1 MRLRRLDL
9 TRFGHFTD
17 FSLDFGPCEE
27 GKSDLH
33 IIFGP
38 NEAGKTT
45 SFEGYLDL
53 LFGIPARSK
62 YNFLHDYENMRVG
75 AVLEI
80 EGAPTEL
87 VRIKRNK
94 NDLITPSGDLANP
107 ALLLHALDGIDRDQY
122 QAMFSLDDETIEAG
136 GDDILASQGNLGELL
151 FSAAAGL
158 SDLGSVLEAARAEVD
173 LFYKKRARKT
183 ELADAKRAL
192 KELHDEIRELDV
204 PASSFRKLKDA
215 LDSAQKLMGS
225 AKITRDELLNEKQRL
240 EAIIECIP
248 LMRALQD
255 YEVTLAK
262 TAAYPG
268 VPETWADEAQD
279 LKLKQVEAQTELRQ
293 ASLRLEAEQEKR
305 DGLNINDTIANEAEA
320 LTILLD
326 TPKSRAQTA
335 EEDLPK
341 REAELAGLG
350 EEIAGLATELKLERA
365 DDGVLPEVLLSQMEG
380 IAGQYSDI
388 QVRFAT
394 ANKEVTTA
402 QQKLEVVTNED
413 APTRKATSI
422 DADLEQLLADIE
434 PERLISDRETA
445 SRELSSAETALK
457 AALAKLVPWQGD
469 LSDLGALSFTEREAR
484 RAAERYDDLL
494 SKLDKAK
501 AAKEDAE
508 VEYDQRYARLQTLET
523 DDAAV
528 VNDDAKHARAERDA
542 LWAAH
547 RQDLTE
553 SSATVFESA
562 MAQDDALQGARL
574 GFAEKLARLKEL
586 EVDLAAAKT
595 TLATRTRHAEAA
607 EAALNEETEAKASL
621 LETLHLPDSF
631 DPRDLPAWQSH
642 LEVAQQSLLEL
653 DPKKAAV
660 GDAKEAIVLAEA
672 KLNRALG
679 TTDDTL
685 GLKELSNRA
694 RAKVIESTKARA
706 ELKAYHSALEKA
718 QKDVQNREA
727 DASELSEALLE
738 TKASWDRKV
747 ADLPPALRDL
757 EQFRWKVSTLR
768 KLAAKDGDKHKLE
781 RRIQS
786 MQDDHQHFVEEIEK
800 LAEAVG
806 EPKDSKPLVLA
817 ERLKRRLEK
826 AESTRELYDDL
837 TSKVEDAQETVREA
851 QAALDAITTRLMQMA
866 EPFADVHAVENL
878 DDLLAALKGASEA
891 ERASKDAAELRAR
904 ILARLGVEDVSE
916 AQSLIGDQSVLDLE
930 ARREG
935 INKDLQDAEADYDQK
950 VGDLR
955 TSKDALEKVGGDNAP
970 AQLEE
975 KRQTLLIDLEDRAKA
990 VLRLRLGVLAAE
1002 QALSNYRDE
1011 HRSKMLADTE
1021 AAFRTLTAGE
1031 YSELRTQSDGQHEVL
1046 LALRNRDSRSV
1057 TVSEMS
1063 KGTRFQLYLAL
1074 RLAGYRQYSAS
1085 GTTLPFVADDIMETF
1100 DNTRTAAALGLLR
1113 EISMQGQALYF
1124 THHEHVVELAKNV
1137 CGDSVMIHEI

>member
-17 FSLDFGPCEE
+17 FSLDFGPREE

-80 EGAPTEL
+80 EGVPTEL

-94 NDLITPSGDLANP
+94 NDLITPSGDFANP
-107 ALLLHALDGIDRDQY
+107 AVLLHALDGIDRDQY

-158 SDLGSVLEAARAEVD
+158 SDLGSVLETARAEMD

-192 KELHDEIRELDV
+192 KELHDEIRDLDV
-204 PASSFRKLKDA
+204 PASSFRKLKDER
-215 LDSAQKLMGS
+215 DSAQKLMEA
-225 AKITRDELLNEKQRL
+225 AKKTRDGLLNEKQRV
-240 EAIIECIP
+240 EAMIECIP
-248 LMRALQD
+248 LVRSLQD
-255 YEVTLAK
+255 HEDALAN
-262 TAAYPG
+262 TAAYPS
-268 VPETWADEAQD
+268 VPETWVDEAQD

-293 ASLRLEAEQEKR
+293 AALRLEAEQEKR
-305 DGLNINDTIANEAEA
+305 DGLKIDDTITNAADA

-326 TPKSRAQTA
+326 APKSRAQTA

-341 REAELAGLG
+341 REAEKTGLE
-350 EEIAGLATELKLERA
+350 EEIADLATELKLERA
-365 DDGVLPEVLLSQMEG
+365 DDGVLSEVLLSQLED
-380 IAGQYSDI
+380 IAGQYSDV
-388 QVRFAT
+388 QSRLAT
-394 ANKEVTTA
+394 ANKEVTSA
-402 QQKLEVVTNED
+402 QQNLDDLTNED
-413 APTRKATSI
+413 APKPEAISI
-422 DADLEQLLADIE
+422 DANLEQLLADIE
-434 PERLISDRETA
+434 PERLVSDQETA
-445 SRELSSAETALK
+445 NRELSSAETALN
-457 AALAKLVPWQGD
+457 AALAKLVPWQGE
-469 LSDLGALSFTEREAR
+469 LSDLGSLSFTEREAK

-494 SKLDKAK
+494 GKLDKAK
-501 AAKEDAE
+501 AAHQDSE
-508 VEYDQRYARLQTLET
+508 VEYDQRFARLQTLET
-523 DDAAV
+523 GDAATV
-528 VNDDAKHARAERDA
+528 DDEAKHARAERDD
-542 LWAAH
+542 LWAKH
-547 RQDLTE
+547 REDLTE
-553 SSATVFESA
+553 TSALSFENA
-562 MAQDDALQGARL
+562 MSKDDALQEARL

-586 EVDLAAAKT
+586 EVDVAAAKT
-595 TLATRTRHAEAA
+595 TLETRTRHLEAA
-607 EAALNEETEAKASL
+607 EAALTEDAEVTASL
-621 LETLHLPDSF
+621 LDMLHLPDGF
-631 DPRDLPAWQSH
+631 DPRDLPTWQS
-642 LEVAQQSLLEL
+642 LLSVAQQSLL
-653 DPKKAAV
+653 DVNAKKTAAK
-660 GDAKEAIVLAEA
+660 DAQEAVTVAEA
-672 KLNRALG
+672 KLKSALG
-679 TTDDTL
+679 ITDGAL
-685 GLKELSNRA
+685 GLKELGNRA
-694 RAKVIESTKARA
+694 RAKVIQITKAQTQIEAHQR
-706 ELKAYHSALEKA
+706 ALEKA
-718 QKDVQNREA
+718 QKDVQNRET
-727 DASELSEALLE
+727 DATELSEALSE
-738 TKASWDRKV
+738 IKTSWDSEV
-747 ADLPPALRDL
+747 AELPPALQDL

-768 KLAAKDGDKHKLE
+768 SLAAKDRDKRQLE
-781 RRIQS
+781 RRIQA
-786 MQDDHQHFVEEIEK
+786 MEQDHQRFVEEIEK
-800 LAEAVG
+800 LAETVG
-806 EPKDSKPLVLA
+806 EPKDAKPLVLA
-817 ERLKRRLEK
+817 ERLKRRLDQ
-826 AESTRELYDDL
+826 AETTQERYDDL
-837 TSKVEDAQETVREA
+837 TSKIEEAQETAREA
-851 QAALDAITTRLMQMA
+851 QAALGAITQRLAQMA
-866 EPFADVHAVENL
+866 EPFADVHAIENL
-878 DDLLAALKGASEA
+878 DDLLAALKSASEA
-891 ERASKDAAELRAR
+891 DRAKKDAAELRQR
-904 ILARLGVEDVSE
+904 ILARLDVGDVSE
-916 AQSLIGDQSVLDLE
+916 AQSLIADQSVLDLE

-935 INKDLQDAEADYDQK
+935 IDKDLEDAEADYAQK

-955 TSKDALEKVGGDNAP
+955 AAKDALEKVGGDNAP

-1002 QALSNYRDE
+1002 QALSNYRDD

-1046 LALRNRDSRSV
+1046 LALRKRDGRSI

-1100 DNTRTAAALGLLR
+1100 DNTRTAAALGLLK

-1124 THHEHVVELAKNV
+1124 THHEHVVELAKDV
-1137 CGDSVMIHEI
+1137 CGESVIIHQL

>member
-17 FSLDFGPCEE
+17 FSLDFGPREE

-107 ALLLHALDGIDRDQY
+107 AVLLHALDGIDRDQY

-158 SDLGSVLEAARAEVD
+158 SDLGSVLETARAEVD

-204 PASSFRKLKDA
+204 PASSFRRLKDER
-215 LDSAQKLMGS
+215 DSAQKLMEA
-225 AKITRDELLNEKQRL
+225 AKTTRDGLLNEKQRV
-240 EAIIECIP
+240 EAMIECIP
-248 LMRALQD
+248 LIRSLQD
-255 YEVTLAK
+255 YEDTLAN
-262 TAAYPG
+262 TAAYPS
-268 VPETWADEAQD
+268 VPETWVDEAQD

-293 ASLRLEAEQEKR
+293 TTIRLEAEQEKR
-305 DGLNINDTIANEAEA
+305 DGLKIDDTITNAADA

-326 TPKSRAQTA
+326 APKSRAQTA

-341 REAELAGLG
+341 REAEKAGLE
-350 EEIAGLATELKLERA
+350 EEIADLATELKLESA
-365 DDGVLPEVLLSQMEG
+365 DEGVLSEVLLSQLED
-380 IAGQYSDI
+380 IAGQHSDV
-388 QVRFAT
+388 QASLAT

-402 QQKLEVVTNED
+402 QQNLEDLTKED
-413 APTRKATSI
+413 APTLDAALI
-422 DADLEQLLADIE
+422 DENLEQLLADIE
-434 PERLISDRETA
+434 PERLISDQETA
-445 SRELSSAETALK
+445 NRELSSTETALN
-457 AALAKLVPWQGD
+457 AALVILVPWQGE
-469 LSDLGALSFTEREAR
+469 LSDLSSLSFSEREAK

-494 SKLDKAK
+494 GKLDKAK
-501 AAKEDAE
+501 AAQEDAE
-508 VEYDQRYARLQTLET
+508 VEYDQRFARLQTLET
-523 DDAAV
+523 GDAATV
-528 VNDDAKHARAERDA
+528 DDDAKHARAERDD
-542 LWAAH
+542 LWAEH
-547 RQDLTE
+547 RKDLSE
-553 SSATVFESA
+553 SSAISFENALSK
-562 MAQDDALQGARL
+562 DDSLQEARL

-586 EVDLAAAKT
+586 EVDVAAAKI
-595 TLATRTRHAEAA
+595 TLGTRTRYLEAA
-607 EAALNEETEAKASL
+607 QAALKEESEASASL
-621 LETLHLPDSF
+621 LDTLHLPDSF
-631 DPRDLPAWQSH
+631 DPRDLPTWQSH
-642 LEVAQQSLLEL
+642 LSVAQQSLLDL
-653 DPKKAAV
+653 DSKKAAAE
-660 GDAKEAIVLAEA
+660 GAGEAVTVAEA
-672 KLNRALG
+672 KLKSALG
-679 TTDDTL
+679 ITDDAL

-694 RAKVIESTKARA
+694 RARVIQITKAQAQIEAHQR
-706 ELKAYHSALEKA
+706 ALEKA
-718 QKDVQNREA
+718 QKDIQNRET
-727 DASELSEALLE
+727 DVTELTEVLSGI
-738 TKASWDRKV
+738 KSSWDREV
-747 ADLPPALRDL
+747 AAVPPALKDL

-768 KLAAKDGDKHKLE
+768 SLAAKDRDKRQLE
-781 RRIQS
+781 RRIQA
-786 MQDDHQHFVEEIEK
+786 MEQDHQRFVEEIQK
-800 LAEAVG
+800 LAETVSD
-806 EPKDSKPLVLA
+806 PKNAKPLVLA
-817 ERLKRRLEK
+817 ERLKRRLEQ
-826 AESTRELYDDL
+826 AETTRELYDDL
-837 TSKVEDAQETVREA
+837 TSKIEDAQETAQEA
-851 QAALDAITTRLMQMA
+851 QAALNAITERLVQMA

-878 DDLLAALKGASEA
+878 DDLSAALKNASEA
-891 ERASKDAAELRAR
+891 DRAKKDAAELRNR
-904 ILARLGVEDVSE
+904 IVARLSVKDVSE
-916 AQSLIGDQSVLDLE
+916 AQGLLADQSVLDLE

-935 INKDLQDAEADYDQK
+935 IDIDLQDAETDYAQK

-955 TSKDALEKVGGDNAP
+955 AARDALEKVGGDNAP

-975 KRQTLLIDLEDRAKA
+975 KRQTLLIDLEERAKT
-990 VLRLRLGVLAAE
+990 VLRLKLGVLAAE
-1002 QALSNYRDE
+1002 QALSNYRDD

-1021 AAFRTLTAGE
+1021 AAFHTLTAGE
-1031 YSELRTQSDGQHEVL
+1031 YSELRTQSDSQHEVL
-1046 LALRNRDSRSV
+1046 LALRKRDGRSI
-1057 TVSEMS
+1057 TVAEMS

-1100 DNTRTAAALGLLR
+1100 DNIRTAAALGLLK

-1124 THHEHVVELAKNV
+1124 THHEHVVELAKDV
-1137 CGDSVMIHEI
+1137 CEDRVTIHEI